1 MSGLLEGK
9 TAFVTGGARGL
20 GRAIVE
26 RFAAEGANGVAFD
39 TESCGQDLPA
49 RWLEQRG
56 DVTAESDLQTALAQ
70 CANKHGQLDVV
81 VANAGVVPPWRET
94 ETLDLEEWDRVFAI
108 NVRGVVATIKHAV
121 PLMKTNGGSVVAMGS
136 LNSHRGHESQ
146 CAYTA
151 SKHAVL
157 GIVRAVAQDLGRYG
171 IRVNALGPGP
181 IATEALVDRVE
192 GRAREGHPDA
202 TAVLEAFAAQTPL
215 GRMATAEDV
224 AGAALY
230 LASDLSAG
238 TTGHLVPVD
247 SGLA

>member
-1 MSGLLEGK
+1 MSGLLNGK
-9 TAFVTGGARGL
+9 VAFVTGGARGL
-20 GRAIVE
+20 GRAIID
-26 RFAAEGANGVAFD
+26 RFAAEGANGIAFD
-39 TESCGQDLPA
+39 TES
-49 RWLEQRG
+49 LEQELPSGWFGMCG
-56 DVTAESDLQTALAQ
+56 DVTAESDLQHALAR
-70 CANKHGQLDVV
+70 CAEQYGRLDVV

-94 ETLDLEEWDRVFAI
+94 ETLDLDEWDRVFAV

-121 PLMKTNGGSVVAMGS
+121 PFMKTSGGSIVAMGS

-181 IATEALVDRVE
+181 IATEALVERVE

-202 TAVLEAFAAQTPL
+202 ATVMKTFAAQTPL
-215 GRMATAEDV
+215 GRMAMAEDV

-247 SGLA
+247 AGLA